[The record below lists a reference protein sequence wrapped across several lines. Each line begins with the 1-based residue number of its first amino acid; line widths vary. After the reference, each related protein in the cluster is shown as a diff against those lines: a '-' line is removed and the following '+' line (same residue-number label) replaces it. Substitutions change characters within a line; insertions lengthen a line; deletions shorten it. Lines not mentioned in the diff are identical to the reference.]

1 MDDEELADDKNLEY
15 DDETMELTLP
25 SGDWTWD

>member
-25 SGDWTWD
+25 SGDLT

>member
-15 DDETMELTLP
+15 DDETMELMLP
-25 SGDWTWD
+25 SGDLK

>member
-15 DDETMELTLP
+15 DDETMELMLP
-25 SGDWTWD
+25 SGDLT

>member
-15 DDETMELTLP
+15 DDETMELMLP
-25 SGDWTWD
+25 SGDLTWD

>member
-25 SGDWTWD
+25 SGDLTWD

>member
-15 DDETMELTLP
+15 DDETMELMLP
-25 SGDWTWD
+25 SGDLKWD